1 VGAGEPTFSFS
12 APGGLGEAPGT
23 AIRWAP
29 GARPTPHSRVVVEE
43 GGPVDRRERIRER
56 AEAIA
61 ASEGV
66 ELVDLHYRREG
77 PGWVLRL
84 FIDKPGGVALED
96 CQEIS
101 QQLGAQVEV
110 EDLVP
115 HRYTLEVSSPGLDRP
130 LLKEADYTRFAGRSV
145 RITTDRPLEGRRRF
159 RGRLEGLTDGQVLLT
174 TDEGER
180 FELPLERVA
189 SARLEIE
196 F

>member
-1 VGAGEPTFSFS
+1 
-12 APGGLGEAPGT
+12 
-23 AIRWAP
+23 
-29 GARPTPHSRVVVEE
+29 
-43 GGPVDRRERIRER
+43 VDRRERIREK

-84 FIDKPGGVALED
+84 FIDKPGGVTHTD

-145 RITTDRPLEGRRRF
+145 RITTDRPVEGRRRF
-159 RGRLEGLTDGQVLLT
+159 RGRLEGLTDGQVSLT

>member
-1 VGAGEPTFSFS
+1 
-12 APGGLGEAPGT
+12 
-23 AIRWAP
+23 
-29 GARPTPHSRVVVEE
+29 
-43 GGPVDRRERIRER
+43 VDRRERIRER

-66 ELVDLHYRREG
+66 ELVDLHYHREG

-84 FIDKPGGVALED
+84 FIDKPGGVTHTD

-115 HRYTLEVSSPGLDRP
+115 HRFTLEVSSPGLDRP
-130 LLKEADYTRFAGRSV
+130 LLKEADYNRFAGRSV

-159 RGRLEGLTDGQVLLT
+159 HGRLEGLTDGQVLLT

-180 FELPLERVA
+180 VEFPLERVA